1 MFQRLSNLIRGFF
14 SLFISGLERQN
25 PEALLE
31 VEQENLRRQI
41 GQYNQGLATHAGLCE
56 RLISQVRQLE
66 NEQRD
71 LRARTTANL
80 RAGNREAA
88 AQLALRLQTIDRELD
103 ENRGQLEQAE
113 KTYKDLVKARDVA
126 INAARQKMESLKA
139 GISDMKMK
147 KAMAELT
154 EMASGMVTSI
164 GSSGETLDRLSNTV
178 EEERTKAA
186 GRVRVARDSMDMSGV
201 VMKEMVLKGP
211 SSYDAAMVYENV
223 AIDFLKNAEGRWG
236 QIRVVYPEYN
246 AWNENPYYII
256 NAPWS
261 TPEQRKA
268 AETFL
273 TFLLTER
280 IQREALVHGFRPA
293 NPSVPVKFPESPFVA
308 YAGSGVQIDL
318 QKICEPPKAEV
329 VNNLLS
335 SWQRT
340 QGNR

>member
-1 MFQRLSNLIRGFF
+1 MFQRLSNLIRGFM

-71 LRARTTANL
+71 LRARTAANL

-88 AQLALRLQTIDRELD
+88 GQLALRLQTVDRELD
-103 ENRGQLEQAE
+103 ENRTQLEQAE

-126 INAARQKMESLKA
+126 INAARQKIESLKA
-139 GISDMKMK
+139 GIGDMKMK

-154 EMASGMVTSI
+154 EMASGMITNI
-164 GSSGETLDRLSNTV
+164 GGSGETLDRLSKIV

-201 VMKEMVLKGP
+201 IIKDAEQKALADQALAEFAAKEGIPFEAAPGTAATDQSTTPAVKSMGP
-211 SSYDAAMVYENV
+211 T
-223 AIDFLKNAEGRWG
+223 AEK
-236 QIRVVYPEYN
+236 Q
-246 AWNENPYYII
+246 
-256 NAPWS
+256 
-261 TPEQRKA
+261 
-268 AETFL
+268 
-273 TFLLTER
+273 
-280 IQREALVHGFRPA
+280 
-293 NPSVPVKFPESPFVA
+293 
-308 YAGSGVQIDL
+308 
-318 QKICEPPKAEV
+318 
-329 VNNLLS
+329 
-335 SWQRT
+335 
-340 QGNR
+340 